1 MTLFRFMALCW
12 ASLPRTTGMTMK
24 QPVAASAPLTAGG
37 ENAMANTYGFL
48 RTASNNVGN
57 TVEGVLGVEGSLTD
71 MKKDLD
77 QEYERWVVKKKA
89 LLGDRDKL
97 KSEKSRLTGSLLEQK
112 EMREEK
118 NRVEG
123 NVATQKAENEKI
135 AAANKEA
142 EAKRQFER
150 KGMEEDI
157 DALKC
162 ATKAIQQAQQVK
174 VDAANKKTAVLKDQN
189 RLLQEQVFKMNKDVN
204 TLVTSATTQKI
215 NNKQDTSVLLAQ
227 VESLQQQI
235 HGLEKQLVAQAQLE
249 ETVERARE
257 RMATQSSETVKQ
269 REKLTQAQAQCMQN
283 KKDAVN
289 KIEAA
294 KSALSGANAQMM
306 QCQTMDGE
314 NQKLQ
319 TELNQC
325 IARKRS
331 LR

>member
-1 MTLFRFMALCW
+1 
-12 ASLPRTTGMTMK
+12 MK
-24 QPVAASAPLTAGG
+24 QPLAASAAQPPAATAPGPGQLAGLTVPTVPTAEG

-77 QEYERWVVKKKA
+77 QEYERWVVKKKV
-89 LLGDRDKL
+89 LLGDREKL
-97 KSEKSRLTGSLLEQK
+97 GSEVSRLTASLLQQK
-112 EMREEK
+112 ELRQEK
-118 NRVEG
+118 VRVEG
-123 NVATQKAENEKI
+123 NVATQKAENAKL

-142 EAKRQFER
+142 EAKRNFER

-162 ATKAIQQAQQVK
+162 ATNAIQQAQQVK

-204 TLVTSATTQKI
+204 ELVTSWTTQNI
-215 NNKQDTSVLLAQ
+215 NNKQDNSRLLAT
-227 VESLQQQI
+227 VETLQKQI
-235 HGLEKQLVAQAQLE
+235 HGLEKELVAQAQLE

-257 RMATQSSETVKQ
+257 RLATQSSETVIQ
-269 REKLTQAQAQCMQN
+269 REKLTQTQAKCMQN
-283 KKDAVN
+283 AKDAVK

-294 KSALSGANAQMM
+294 KSALGGATDQMM
-306 QCQTMDGE
+306 QCQIMDGE

-319 TELNQC
+319 TELNEC
-325 IARKRS
+325 VSRKRS